1 MIAKRIASSRGT
13 SSAGRLV
20 RYVVAAK
27 GGIEPE
33 TWART
38 ADYILD
44 TRDGGEK
51 VAGVRVTNC
60 HASDAADAT
69 REILI
74 TQAGNTRS
82 SNDKTYHLVFAFPDG
97 ERPTPHQL
105 HDMEDYLVAAIG
117 LGHHQRISA
126 VHIDTDYLHVHVA
139 INKVD
144 PNTHNVIEPYYDK
157 RALMEACDALEKQY
171 GLTPTHHNLKRT
183 RTPTEKQEQTRHGER
198 TIPTAP
204 DQRLRQFQ
212 LAAIAG
218 LATAEPIDDLRNV
231 PSLDVVQDL
240 QGADLLLQVH
250 PDEVLGD
257 QNELSDNGLRR
268 LRGSDELYASS
279 HPSSRTQS
287 GSQSGEGGDETRT
300 PEANS
305 EEGLTGHAGDMEAH
319 AGRDS
324 LIGWTRRVVA
334 PKLRAAATWDEL
346 HRALAAHG
354 LAIKP
359 RGDGLVVENDAGIQI
374 KASEVDRGFSKAGLT
389 NRLGPFVAG
398 PEIQRK
404 PSNERYTAAPR
415 QRHPNT
421 ATLFAQYQ
429 AARSVAQ
436 GRRKQDASAANRAAI
451 VHVQKL
457 TDWYAQR
464 RAAIRT
470 DTLVRGSAKTAVY
483 ASLAQE
489 KRKDIREIKRL
500 AAAQA
505 KADRATALLP
515 TWQHW
520 LIIEAQRGNTQA
532 LDVLRSRGERA
543 SRVSTNDDWLRGND
557 ADAARTA
564 FLHDAKPKTDKHGAV
579 HYTASDG
586 TSLRDDRDGIRVAHR
601 SDAAALLALTL
612 AQTRYVGQAL
622 VVTGSDAFRAQL
634 VQTAASHRLNVVF
647 SDPAMEAART
657 ALNRPTRTVEAPA
670 APSVTPLDPVAAY
683 VAERNATADG
693 RHTIMRHAPHTSADA
708 GPAIYRGR
716 RNLKGGGEAVLLER
730 GNTMYVLSVTPNQ
743 AAKAS
748 TWRIGQTVTT
758 DARGRFVG
766 EARSRS
772 R

>member
-82 SNDKTYHLVFAFPDG
+82 TNDKTYHLVFAFPDG
-97 ERPTPHQL
+97 ERPADAQL

-126 VHIDTDYLHVHVA
+126 VHIDTNYLHVHVA

-157 RALMEACDALEKQY
+157 RALMEACDELEKRY
-171 GLTPTHHNLKRT
+171 GLTPTNHNLKRN
-183 RTPTEKQEQTRHGER
+183 RTTTTEKQEQTRHAER
-198 TIPTAP
+198 TIPTVP
-204 DQRLRQFQ
+204 DQRVRQFQ

-218 LATAEPIDDLRNV
+218 LAMAESIDDLRDV
-231 PSLDVVQDL
+231 PSLDVVPDI

-250 PDEVLGD
+250 PHEVLGD

-268 LRGSDELYASS
+268 LRGSDERNASR
-279 HPSSRTQS
+279 HPQSLGQSRAQ
-287 GSQSGEGGDETRT
+287 EGV
-300 PEANS
+300 S
-305 EEGLTGHAGDMEAH
+305 EEGLAGHAGDMEAH

-324 LIGWTRRVVA
+324 LLGWTRRIVA
-334 PKLRAAATWDEL
+334 PKLREAASWDEL
-346 HRALAAHG
+346 HRVLAAHG

-359 RGDGLVVENDAGIQI
+359 RGDGLVMENDTGIQI

-389 NRLGPFVAG
+389 SRLGPFIAG
-398 PEIQRK
+398 PENPRK
-404 PSNERYTAAPR
+404 PTQERYTAAPR

-429 AARSVAQ
+429 AARSVAL
-436 GRRKQDASAANRAAI
+436 GRRKQHASDASRATAS
-451 VHVQKL
+451 HVQNL

-483 ASLAQE
+483 AALAQE
-489 KRKDIREIKRL
+489 KSKDIREVKRL
-500 AAAQA
+500 AASQA
-505 KADRATALLP
+505 KMDRATAQLP

-520 LIIEAQRGNTQA
+520 LIIEAQRGNTLA

-543 SRVSTNDDWLRGND
+543 SRVAAKDDWLRGND
-557 ADAARTA
+557 PDAARTA
-564 FLHDAKPKTDKHGAV
+564 FLHDAHPKTDKHGAV

-634 VQTAASHRLNVVF
+634 VQTAATHRINVVF
-647 SDPAMEAART
+647 SDPAMEAARN
-657 ALNRPTRTVEAPA
+657 ALDRPTRPVEAPA
-670 APSVTPLDPVAAY
+670 AQSVTPLDAVAAY

-748 TWRIGQTVTT
+748 TWQVGQTVAT